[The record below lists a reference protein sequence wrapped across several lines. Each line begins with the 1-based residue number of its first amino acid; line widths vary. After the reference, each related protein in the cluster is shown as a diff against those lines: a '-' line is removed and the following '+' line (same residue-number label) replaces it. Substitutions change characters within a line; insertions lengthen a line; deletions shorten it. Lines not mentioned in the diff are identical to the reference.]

1 MTADV
6 TAAGAAPDL
15 APESAGPAGLRR
27 RTLLLSA
34 LGAGAAA
41 ALPARAAEPTPTLDR
56 LRERG
61 RLSVA
66 VYNDLPPF
74 HVAGQ
79 GIEVDLAE
87 ALAAALGLKLSL
99 LPFQADEN
107 MADDLRNMVWRGH
120 YLGFGPADVLLHV
133 PVDRPLIEQSP
144 KVKIFAP
151 YYRERVM
158 IARDRQAV
166 PTMGSLAAFAG
177 KRIAVPGQTL
187 AGWLLIGAD
196 GGAYREQLLTQWK
209 DGAEAARALQ
219 RGEVAA
225 AAGQASELESVLAGD
240 DRYLIEPLPVPRMRE
255 GWAVGCA
262 VKAEAT
268 DLALALQAAM
278 NQLASS
284 GSLASMFS
292 KAKVVWRQP

>member
-1 MTADV
+1 MKPPVPVPAAAGLLRRRLLG
-6 TAAGAAPDL
+6 AAGAGVL
-15 APESAGPAGLRR
+15 AGWS
-27 RTLLLSA
+27 
-34 LGAGAAA
+34 GAGQAQDAK
-41 ALPARAAEPTPTLDR
+41 PMMEG

-61 RLSVA
+61 RISIA

-87 ALAAALGLKLSL
+87 ALAQALGLKLSL

-107 MADDLRNMVWRGH
+107 MNDDLRNLVWRGH

-133 PVDRPLIEQSP
+133 PVDRPLMEQNP

-158 IARDRQAV
+158 IARNRQLV
-166 PTMGSLAAFAG
+166 PQMESLKAFAG
-177 KRIAVPGQTL
+177 QRMAVPGQTL

-196 GGAYREQLLTQWK
+196 QGAYREQLLTQWK
-209 DGAEAARALQ
+209 DGCDAARALQ

-225 AAGQASELESVLAGD
+225 AAGQASELESVLGAD
-240 DRYLIEPLPVPRMRE
+240 ERFVIEPLPLPRMRE

-262 VKAEAT
+262 VKAEST
-268 DLALALQAAM
+268 DLALAVQGAINDLG
-278 NQLASS
+278 SS
-284 GSLASMFS
+284 GRL
-292 KAKVVWRQP
+292 KAIFAKGQVSWRQP

>member
-1 MTADV
+1 MTATV
-6 TAAGAAPDL
+6 TAAEAVA
-15 APESAGPAGLRR
+15 SAGMRR

-34 LGAGAAA
+34 LGAGATAT
-41 ALPARAAEPTPTLDR
+41 LPARAAEPTPTLDR

-177 KRIAVPGQTL
+177 RRLAVPGQTL

-209 DGAEAARALQ
+209 DGVEAARALQ
-219 RGEVAA
+219 RGEVVA

-240 DRYLIEPLPVPRMRE
+240 DRFLIEPLPVPRMRE

-292 KAKVVWRQP
+292 KARVVWRQP